1 MSKTAEIQRIRYF
14 MMVGIIPEDRISL
27 TQSAPRSHGLDTLR
41 SLAIL
46 SVMVFHVYTFHD
58 AGTLPAQMG
67 WMGVDLFFVLSGYLI
82 GAQFLRPYRSG
93 ARPGLWTFYR
103 NRLFRVLPA
112 YLVVLAIYYILPFWR
127 EAPSLPPLWQFLTFT
142 QNLFVDY
149 RVNDA
154 FSHVWSLCV
163 EEHFYLLFPLTVLFM
178 MRKPSLRRTVG
189 LLGCL
194 VLLGICIRTFVLFHA
209 LRPLASVGQPFGLVY
224 IERIYY
230 PTYSRL
236 DGLLAGI
243 TLASIK
249 TFRPVWWSAL
259 SRRGHTL
266 LCFGLAL
273 VGVAFYLFSHRWES
287 VTGAAA
293 FGVVLGFPLLS
304 LGLGLLV
311 ASSLSANGWLRFR
324 VPGSK
329 LIATLAYSLYLT
341 HKELIHLVD
350 LCFPGIAQAGRFYW
364 LELYT
369 ALCLCVAAVLYLCV
383 ERPFLI
389 LRDRGSI
396 SL

>member
-1 MSKTAEIQRIRYF
+1 M
-14 MMVGIIPEDRISL
+14 
-27 TQSAPRSHGLDTLR
+27 AP
-41 SLAIL
+41 A
-46 SVMVFHVYTFHD
+46 
-58 AGTLPAQMG
+58 AQMG

-82 GAQFLRPYRSG
+82 GTQFLRPYRSG
-93 ARPGLWTFYR
+93 AAPGLWTFYR

-112 YLVVLAIYYILPFWR
+112 YLVVLAMYYILPFWR

-149 RVNDA
+149 RADGA

-163 EEHFYLLFPLTVLFM
+163 EEHFYLLFPLIVLFM
-178 MRKPSLRRTVG
+178 MRKPSLRKTVG

-194 VLLGICIRTFVLFHA
+194 VLLGISIRAYVLFH
-209 LRPLASVGQPFGLVY
+209 LLQPLASAGQPFGLVY

-243 TLASIK
+243 TLALVR
-249 TFRPVWWSAL
+249 TLRPVWWSAL

-266 LCFGLAL
+266 LCIGLAL
-273 VGVAFYLFSHRWES
+273 IGVAFYLFEARWES
-287 VTGAAA
+287 VSGASA
-293 FGVVLGFPLLS
+293 FGVAFGFPLLS

-311 ASSLSANGWLRFR
+311 ASALSANGWLRFR
-324 VPGSK
+324 VPGAK

-341 HKELIHLVD
+341 HKELIHLTD
-350 LCFPGIAQAGRFYW
+350 NCFPGLALAGRFYW
-364 LELYT
+364 LGGYAAFCLIAGEL
-369 ALCLCVAAVLYLCV
+369 LYLCV

-389 LRDRGSI
+389 FRDRGSI
-396 SL
+396 SR